1 MSIPNVLSPVVPGRV
16 INLTCPDSYDAGVL
30 DIRWEL
36 PNINSHSINDYL
48 VEVQEYFQSPNSSV
62 LGSRSLTPPFLQEVQ
77 SAEIKMAVTSG
88 VGM

>member
-16 INLTCPDSYDAGVL
+16 INLTCPDSHDAGVL

-48 VEVQEYFQSPNSSV
+48 VEVQEYFQLPNSSV

-77 SAEIKMAVTSG
+77 SAEIKMAVISG